1 MRWRQNTCVRT
12 VGRLVEIRLEQGFRS
27 VGDVDDVIAAMDTL
41 VAGVAP
47 HERII
52 TAADWRDCTV
62 MGTGTA
68 DRAIAMLVRRNPQT
82 LRSGCLIRP
91 DSPTAVMQL
100 LRVVSETHTAV
111 RQVFTSPE
119 TMAAWLAE
127 VTTPKEQARVLA
139 FLARG

>member
-1 MRWRQNTCVRT
+1 MRSGQNTCVRS
-12 VGRLVEIRLEQGFRS
+12 VGRLVEIRLERGFRS
-27 VGDVDDVIAAMDTL
+27 VADIDEVMAAMDAL
-41 VAGVAP
+41 VAGVGP
-47 HERII
+47 YERII
-52 TAADWRDCTV
+52 TASDWRNCMV

-68 DRAIAMLVRRNPQT
+68 DRAIVMLARRNPHT

-100 LRVVSETHTAV
+100 LRVVSETNTSL
-111 RQVFTSPE
+111 RQVFTSRE

-127 VTTPKEQARVLA
+127 VTTPNEQARLLA

>member
-12 VGRLVEIRLEQGFRS
+12 VGRLVEIRLEQGLRS
-27 VGDVDDVIAAMDTL
+27 VGDVDEVIAAMDAL

-47 HERII
+47 YERII
-52 TAADWRDCTV
+52 TAADWRNCTV
-62 MGTGTA
+62 MGAGTA
-68 DRAIAMLVRRNPQT
+68 ERAIVMLVRRNPQT